1 MMIKKPSILFVHPDL
16 RGGGA
21 EKVLVNL
28 LNSMDTEKY
37 EIHLLTYFQEGVN
50 RKDLSPAIKQHYI
63 FKKVFRGWSVLQKL
77 FSPAQLYKLFI
88 KEKYDVVIAYLEGV
102 PTRMVSGCSHQH
114 TKLISWLHTDLNLAS
129 IEKVY
134 WSAKEMKLSYDRFDR
149 VIAVSNEVL
158 ESCIE
163 QCALNRTKGEIIHN
177 VIDAHAILNNGK
189 QSLNGQALKT
199 DCINICSV
207 GRLTKIKGYER
218 LIQVLSKIT
227 PKFPKIHLYLLG
239 IGEDKIA
246 LENLVRELKLE
257 PHISFLGFQK
267 NPHQFVSKCDLFV
280 CSSFHEG
287 YSTAVTE
294 AIVLGTPVLT
304 TACAGMDDILDKGET
319 GMIVENSFEGLYQ
332 GLFRL
337 LSQPSLLSTYAD
349 KARCKSS
356 FYQQNNNATKVEVLI
371 DTLLN

>member
-1 MMIKKPSILFVHPDL
+1 F
-16 RGGGA
+16 
-21 EKVLVNL
+21 
-28 LNSMDTEKY
+28 
-37 EIHLLTYFQEGVN
+37 
-50 RKDLSPAIKQHYI
+50 
-63 FKKVFRGWSVLQKL
+63 
-77 FSPAQLYKLFI
+77 
-88 KEKYDVVIAYLEGV
+88 KEKHDVVIAYLEGV

-177 VIDAHAILNNGK
+177 VIDANAILNNGK

-227 PKFPKIHLYLLG
+227 
-239 IGEDKIA
+239 
-246 LENLVRELKLE
+246 
-257 PHISFLGFQK
+257 
-267 NPHQFVSKCDLFV
+267 
-280 CSSFHEG
+280 
-287 YSTAVTE
+287 
-294 AIVLGTPVLT
+294 
-304 TACAGMDDILDKGET
+304 
-319 GMIVENSFEGLYQ
+319 
-332 GLFRL
+332 
-337 LSQPSLLSTYAD
+337 
-349 KARCKSS
+349 
-356 FYQQNNNATKVEVLI
+356 
-371 DTLLN
+371 